1 MNLSTTRR
9 GFAPAVAVASI
20 ALVLAACGSG
30 DPVTSGNDPIETSEP
45 TETSANGGGT
55 TTPPPE
61 DGPAELSGTI
71 KVDGSST
78 VFPLTSV
85 AAELFRQ
92 EHPDVR
98 IPVGESG
105 TGGGFEKF
113 CVGETA
119 ISDASR
125 PIDPEEA
132 KICKK
137 NDVTYD
143 EFSIANDGITVV
155 VNPAVD
161 FVSCITTDELQ
172 KIWDKGSEVD
182 SWNDVNP
189 DWPDEEISLYGPG
202 TDSGTFDFFTEA
214 INGEEG
220 ISRTDYQSSE
230 NDNVIVQGVSGDE
243 NAMGYFGYSY
253 YAENQ
258 DSLKAL
264 EVDGGEGCVAPAPET
279 VQGGEYSPL
288 GRQLFIYPSQAEL
301 QKPEVQAFVEFYI
314 QNIDSVVEKAG
325 FIPLNEQQKQEL
337 EQKFQQLTSG

>member
-20 ALVLAACGSG
+20 ALLLAACGG
-30 DPVTSGNDPIETSEP
+30 DDPVTTGNP
-45 TETSANGGGT
+45 GGT
-55 TTPPPE
+55 T
-61 DGPAELSGTI
+61 PASDEELSGTI
-71 KVDGSST
+71 RIDGSST

-85 AAELFRQ
+85 AAELFMQ
-92 EHPDVR
+92 ENPEVR
-98 IPVGESG
+98 ITVGESG

-137 NDVTYD
+137 NGVNYD
-143 EFSIANDGITVV
+143 EFAVANDGITVV

-161 FVSCITTDELQ
+161 FVSCITAKELQ
-172 KIWDKGSEVD
+172 TIWDKGSDVD

-189 DWPDEEISLYGPG
+189 DWPDQPLSLFGPG

-220 ISRTDYQSSE
+220 VSRTDYQASE

-253 YAENQ
+253 YVENQ

-264 EVDGGEGCVAPAPET
+264 EVDGGEGCVAPSPET
-279 VQGGEYSPL
+279 VQSNEYVPL
-288 GRQLFIYPSQAEL
+288 GRQIFIYPSQQAL
-301 QKPEVQAFVEFYI
+301 QQPEVKAFVEFYV
-314 QNIDSVVEKAG
+314 QNIDTVVEQAG
-325 FIPLNEQQKQEL
+325 FIALNEQQKQEL